1 MSDASTTPTSTGTT
15 PSTPTTPAMP
25 ASGPDEFTRFQL
37 TMSHVMGHPRLREIA
52 ATLNQEGQYDPRQV
66 FIDHGVALPS
76 DATVSLSSTESDNP
90 GEYSICVGSTH
101 AHCIFFTLPDIHFTH
116 H

>member
-1 MSDASTTPTSTGTT
+1 MSDASTTPTSTGAAPT
-15 PSTPTTPAMP
+15 TPTTPAMP
-25 ASGPDEFTRFQL
+25 SGPDEFTRFQL
-37 TMSHVMGHPRLREIA
+37 TMAHVMGHPRLRHIA
-52 ATLNQEGQYDPRQV
+52 ATLIQEAESDPRQV
-66 FIDHGVALPS
+66 FVDHGVALPS
-76 DATVSLSSTESDNP
+76 DAIVSVSTAESDNP

>member
-1 MSDASTTPTSTGTT
+1 M
-15 PSTPTTPAMP
+15 PSGA
-25 ASGPDEFTRFQL
+25 DEFTKFQL
-37 TMSHVMGHPRLREIA
+37 TMAHVMGHPRLREIA
-52 ATLNQEGQYDPRQV
+52 ATLSQEGEYDPRQV

-76 DATVSLSSTESDNP
+76 DAIVSLSSTESDNP

>member
-1 MSDASTTPTSTGTT
+1 MSDAPTTPTSTGTT
-15 PSTPTTPAMP
+15 PSTPTTPAT
-25 ASGPDEFTRFQL
+25 GPDEFTSFQL
-37 TMSHVMGHPRLREIA
+37 TMAHVMGHPRLREIA
-52 ATLNQEGQYDPRQV
+52 ATLNEEAEYDPRQV

-76 DATVSLSSTESDNP
+76 DATVSVSSAESDSP